1 MSSLKEELEAFGA
14 IRAGYQQAKAMELL
28 LKRCVKRDLYMS
40 KETYVSKKT
49 YVCQKML
56 KSLGSAPKKV
66 CVLVRECIN
75 VCVYGHDCEY
85 AWTRTHTCVCVYVCM
100 RV

>member
-28 LKRCVKRDLYMS
+28 LKRCVQRDLYMS
-40 KETYVSKKT
+40 KETDVSKKT

-56 KSLGSAPKKV
+56 KSLGAAVLKW
-66 CVLVRECIN
+66 CVWL
-75 VCVYGHDCEY
+75 CES
-85 AWTRTHTCVCVYVCM
+85 V
-100 RV
+100 